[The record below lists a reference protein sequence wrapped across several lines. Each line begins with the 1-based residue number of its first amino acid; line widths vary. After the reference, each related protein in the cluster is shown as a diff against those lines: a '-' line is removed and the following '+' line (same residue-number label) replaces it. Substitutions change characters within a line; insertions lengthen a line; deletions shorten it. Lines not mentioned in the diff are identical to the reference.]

1 MSEDTKDLHTGTD
14 LAREY
19 DITSGRISQIINKL
33 DASDE
38 LIKSGNKKFIPKDLE
53 DKIRKQ
59 LDSSVEERSKSTD
72 DTLLAVN
79 KELRERIKE
88 LTDEK
93 RALRADLDKTNNN
106 LTVVAQSNIALSEK
120 LKAIEAPRDV
130 TNDEVSIADELK
142 RVIEEQNRNN
152 DVANEEIND
161 RLDKLQDEIANERSK
176 NDVTEKDYESRVS
189 KLQDEL
195 AKERSKGFFKRLFG
209 N

>member
-33 DASDE
+33 DASDR
-38 LIKSGNKKFIPKDLE
+38 LIKSGNKKFIPKELE
-53 DKIRKQ
+53 AKIRKQ
-59 LDSSVEERSKSTD
+59 LDGSIEDRNKSTD
-72 DTLLAVN
+72 DVLLAVN

-93 RALRADLDKTNNN
+93 RALRADLDKANNN
-106 LTVVAQSNIALSEK
+106 INGLVQSTMSLSNK
-120 LKAIEAPRDV
+120 LEAIEAPKESAKD
-130 TNDEVSIADELK
+130 I
-142 RVIEEQNRNN
+142 I
-152 DVANEEIND
+152 
-161 RLDKLQDEIANERSK
+161 
-176 NDVTEKDYESRVS
+176 EKDYESRVS

-195 AKERSKGFFKRLFG
+195 QQERSKGFFSKMFG

>member
-33 DASDE
+33 DASDK

-53 DKIRKQ
+53 AKIRKQ
-59 LDSSVEERSKSTD
+59 LDGSIEDRNKSTD
-72 DTLLAVN
+72 DVLLAVN

-93 RALRADLDKTNNN
+93 RALRADLDKANNN
-106 LTVVAQSNIALSEK
+106 INGLVQSTMSLSNK
-120 LKAIEAPRDV
+120 LEAIEAPKESAKDV
-130 TNDEVSIADELK
+130 I
-142 RVIEEQNRNN
+142 
-152 DVANEEIND
+152 
-161 RLDKLQDEIANERSK
+161 
-176 NDVTEKDYESRVS
+176 EKDYESRVS

-195 AKERSKGFFKRLFG
+195 QQERSKGFFSKLFG

>member
-53 DKIRKQ
+53 VKIRKQ
-59 LDSSVEERSKSTD
+59 LDGSIEDRNKSTD
-72 DTLLAVN
+72 DVLLAVN

-93 RALRADLDKTNNN
+93 RALRADLDKANNN
-106 LTVVAQSNIALSEK
+106 INGLVQSTMSLSNK
-120 LKAIEAPRDV
+120 LEAIEAPKESAKD
-130 TNDEVSIADELK
+130 I
-142 RVIEEQNRNN
+142 I
-152 DVANEEIND
+152 
-161 RLDKLQDEIANERSK
+161 
-176 NDVTEKDYESRVS
+176 EKDYESRVS

-195 AKERSKGFFKRLFG
+195 QQERSKGFFSKLFG

>member
-1 MSEDTKDLHTGTD
+1 MSEDTANLHTGTD

-33 DASDE
+33 GASDE
-38 LIKSGNKKFIPKDLE
+38 LIKSGNKKFIPTDLE

-59 LDSSVEERSKSTD
+59 LDSSIEDRNKSTD

-93 RALRADLDKTNNN
+93 RALRADLDKANNN
-106 LTVVAQSNIALSEK
+106 INGLVQSTMSLSNK
-120 LKAIEAPRDV
+120 LETIEAPKESAKDV
-130 TNDEVSIADELK
+130 I
-142 RVIEEQNRNN
+142 
-152 DVANEEIND
+152 
-161 RLDKLQDEIANERSK
+161 DKDA
-176 NDVTEKDYESRVS
+176 ESRVS
-189 KLQDEL
+189 KLQEEL
-195 AKERSKGFFKRLFG
+195 ARERSKGFFSKLFG

>member
-33 DASDE
+33 DASDR
-38 LIKSGNKKFIPKDLE
+38 LIKSGNKKFIPKELE
-53 DKIRKQ
+53 AKIRKQ
-59 LDSSVEERSKSTD
+59 LDGSIEDRNKSTD
-72 DTLLAVN
+72 DVLLAVN

-93 RALRADLDKTNNN
+93 RALRADLDKANNN
-106 LTVVAQSNIALSEK
+106 INGLVQSTMSLSNK
-120 LKAIEAPRDV
+120 LEAIEAPKESAKD
-130 TNDEVSIADELK
+130 I
-142 RVIEEQNRNN
+142 I
-152 DVANEEIND
+152 
-161 RLDKLQDEIANERSK
+161 
-176 NDVTEKDYESRVS
+176 EKDYESRVS

-195 AKERSKGFFKRLFG
+195 QQERSKGFFSKLFG

>member
-33 DASDE
+33 DASDK

-59 LDSSVEERSKSTD
+59 LDGSIEDRNKSTD
-72 DTLLAVN
+72 DVLLAVN

-93 RALRADLDKTNNN
+93 RALRADLDKANNN
-106 LTVVAQSNIALSEK
+106 INGLVQSTMSLSNK
-120 LKAIEAPRDV
+120 LEAIEAPK
-130 TNDEVSIADELK
+130 ES
-142 RVIEEQNRNN
+142 
-152 DVANEEIND
+152 
-161 RLDKLQDEIANERSK
+161 SK
-176 NDVTEKDYESRVS
+176 DIIEKDYESRVS

-195 AKERSKGFFKRLFG
+195 QQERSKGFFSKLFG

>member
-33 DASDE
+33 DASDR
-38 LIKSGNKKFIPKDLE
+38 LIKSGNKKFIPKELE
-53 DKIRKQ
+53 AKIRKQ
-59 LDSSVEERSKSTD
+59 LDGSIEDRNKSTD
-72 DTLLAVN
+72 DVLLAVN

-93 RALRADLDKTNNN
+93 RALRADLDKANNN
-106 LTVVAQSNIALSEK
+106 INGLVQSTMSLSNK
-120 LKAIEAPRDV
+120 LEAIEAPTESAKD
-130 TNDEVSIADELK
+130 I
-142 RVIEEQNRNN
+142 I
-152 DVANEEIND
+152 
-161 RLDKLQDEIANERSK
+161 
-176 NDVTEKDYESRVS
+176 EKDHESRVS

-195 AKERSKGFFKRLFG
+195 QQERSKGFFSKLFG

>member
-1 MSEDTKDLHTGTD
+1 MSEDIKDLHTGSY

-33 DASDE
+33 DASDK

-53 DKIRKQ
+53 EKIRKQ
-59 LDSSVEERSKSTD
+59 LDGSIEDRNKSTD
-72 DTLLAVN
+72 DVLLAVN

-93 RALRADLDKTNNN
+93 RALRADLDKANNN
-106 LTVVAQSNIALSEK
+106 INGLVQSTMSLSNK
-120 LKAIEAPRDV
+120 LEAIEAPKESAKDV
-130 TNDEVSIADELK
+130 I
-142 RVIEEQNRNN
+142 
-152 DVANEEIND
+152 
-161 RLDKLQDEIANERSK
+161 
-176 NDVTEKDYESRVS
+176 EKDYESRVS

-195 AKERSKGFFKRLFG
+195 QQERSKGFFSKLFG

>member
-33 DASDE
+33 DASDK

-53 DKIRKQ
+53 EKIRKQ
-59 LDSSVEERSKSTD
+59 LDGSIEDRNKSTD
-72 DTLLAVN
+72 DVLLAVN

-93 RALRADLDKTNNN
+93 RALRADLDKANNN
-106 LTVVAQSNIALSEK
+106 INGLVQSTMSLSNK
-120 LKAIEAPRDV
+120 LEAIEAPKESAKDV
-130 TNDEVSIADELK
+130 I
-142 RVIEEQNRNN
+142 
-152 DVANEEIND
+152 
-161 RLDKLQDEIANERSK
+161 
-176 NDVTEKDYESRVS
+176 EKDYESRVS

-195 AKERSKGFFKRLFG
+195 QQERSKGFFSKLFG

>member
-33 DASDE
+33 DASDK

-53 DKIRKQ
+53 VKIRKQ
-59 LDSSVEERSKSTD
+59 LDGSIEDRNKSTD
-72 DTLLAVN
+72 DVLLAVN

-93 RALRADLDKTNNN
+93 RALRADLDKANNN
-106 LTVVAQSNIALSEK
+106 INGLVQSTMSLSNK
-120 LKAIEAPRDV
+120 LEAIEAPKESAKD
-130 TNDEVSIADELK
+130 I
-142 RVIEEQNRNN
+142 I
-152 DVANEEIND
+152 
-161 RLDKLQDEIANERSK
+161 
-176 NDVTEKDYESRVS
+176 EKDYESRVS

-195 AKERSKGFFKRLFG
+195 QQERSKGFFSKLFG

>member
-1 MSEDTKDLHTGTD
+1 MSEDTKDLHTGTY
-14 LAREY
+14 LAKEY

-33 DASDE
+33 DASDK

-59 LDSSVEERSKSTD
+59 LDGSIEDRNKSTD
-72 DTLLAVN
+72 DVLLAVN

-93 RALRADLDKTNNN
+93 RALRADLDKANNN
-106 LTVVAQSNIALSEK
+106 INGLVQSTMSLSNK
-120 LKAIEAPRDV
+120 LEAIEAPKESGKD
-130 TNDEVSIADELK
+130 I
-142 RVIEEQNRNN
+142 I
-152 DVANEEIND
+152 
-161 RLDKLQDEIANERSK
+161 
-176 NDVTEKDYESRVS
+176 EKDYESRVS

-195 AKERSKGFFKRLFG
+195 QQERSKGFFSKLFG